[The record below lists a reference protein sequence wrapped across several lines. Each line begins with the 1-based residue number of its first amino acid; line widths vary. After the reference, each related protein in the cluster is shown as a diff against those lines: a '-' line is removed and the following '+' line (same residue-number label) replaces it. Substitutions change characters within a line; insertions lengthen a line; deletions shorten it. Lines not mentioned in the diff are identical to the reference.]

1 MTVTQGPPDIAPKV
15 AQRILTDL
23 PVAVIVADLNGRIV
37 DCNPRA
43 SRIYS
48 QPGSRSL
55 LTELEG
61 WQPRNGTLTAALCHI
76 ACSSNWVPIALSREG
91 EHIEMRG
98 RGILLEGY
106 AEPQALLMETHATPQ
121 RFAKHSE
128 QVRRLNAQLLIQR
141 ETEDRLRLALR
152 TADELRRELVHRVK
166 NNLAIVSALL
176 RTKARAAEHPAATE
190 ALSAAAA
197 RIRSIA
203 IVHDMLDARNGAEI
217 LTSKAL
223 FNALLEHLQDSL
235 CPPHVTLDGEIS
247 DFELSSEIALP
258 LCLLVNELVTN
269 AIKHAFT
276 NRSTGRIRV
285 VFALVNERF
294 QLAVTDNGSGID
306 GNNQNCGSGSRIVE
320 ALVQQ
325 LKGEIKLEQN
335 GGTTWTVTLPPMSR
349 ASLIALEMPE
359 ANFSSRT
366 G

>member
-1 MTVTQGPPDIAPKV
+1 MTQGPPDIAPKV

-23 PVAVIVADLNGRIV
+23 PVAIIVANLNGRIV

-43 SRIYS
+43 NRIYS
-48 QPGSRSL
+48 LPGNRSL
-55 LTELEG
+55 LSELEG

-76 ACSSNWVPIALSREG
+76 ASSSNWVPIALSRDD

-98 RGILLEGY
+98 RGILLDGY
-106 AEPQALLMETHATPQ
+106 AEPQVLLMETHATPQ

-128 QVRRLNAQLLIQR
+128 QVRQLNAQLVIQR
-141 ETEDRLRLALR
+141 QTEDRLRAALR

-190 ALSAAAA
+190 ALTAAAA
-197 RIRSIA
+197 RIRAIA
-203 IVHDMLDARNGAEI
+203 IVHDMLDARKGAEI
-217 LTSKAL
+217 LTSKSL
-223 FNALLEHLQDSL
+223 FNALLEHLRDSL

-247 DFELSSEIALP
+247 DSELSSETALP

-269 AIKHAFT
+269 AIKHAFSD
-276 NRSTGRIRV
+276 RSSGRIRV
-285 VFALVNERF
+285 MFALVDERF
-294 QLAVTDNGSGID
+294 QLEVTDNGSGID
-306 GNNQNCGSGSRIVE
+306 GNTQDRGSGSRIVE
-320 ALVQQ
+320 ALVHQ
-325 LKGEIKLEQN
+325 LKGKIELGQE

-349 ASLIALEMPE
+349 ESLIALEMPE
-359 ANFSSRT
+359 ANFSPRT